1 MADLILRENLDGTD
15 FSDVSDDMAIPP
27 VTPGEVL
34 CLEFME
40 PAGLSARALAKAI
53 CVPANRINAI
63 LHGTRGITADTAL
76 LLGKYF
82 RTSAEFWM
90 HLQAAH
96 DLETARADAVGS
108 GADEV
113 LKAMKEDL
121 VVGKRGAEAG
131 GVRVTSHVVETPV
144 QEQVTL
150 HEERVIIERHP
161 VNERIA
167 SAGDAFADK
176 TIEALAI
183 VEEAVVG
190 KETCV
195 IEEIGIKKEAAD
207 RVETVRDTVRETKVD
222 VEDTRSHSGRQVPSY
237 QKHDERA

>member
-15 FSDVSDDMAIPP
+15 FSDVSDGMAIPP

-53 CVPANRINAI
+53 CVPANRITAI

-90 HLQAAH
+90 HLQTAH
-96 DLETARADAVGS
+96 DLETARTDAVGS

-121 VVGKRGAEAG
+121 VVGKREAEAG
-131 GVRVTSHVVETPV
+131 GIRVTSHVVETPV

-150 HEERVIIERHP
+150 HEERVTIERHL
-161 VNERIA
+161 VNERVVGV
-167 SAGDAFADK
+167 GDAFADK
-176 TIEALAI
+176 TIETR
-183 VEEAVVG
+183 VTSDEAVVG
-190 KETCV
+190 KEARV
-195 IEEIGIKKEAAD
+195 IEEIGIKKKAAD
-207 RVETVRDTVRETKVD
+207 RVETVRDTVRKTEVD
-222 VEDTRSHSGRQVPSY
+222 VEDTSVPSWASNAIASR
-237 QKHDERA
+237 HDGKS

>member
-15 FSDVSDDMAIPP
+15 FSDVSDGMAIPP

-53 CVPANRINAI
+53 CVPANRITAI

-90 HLQAAH
+90 HLQTAH
-96 DLETARADAVGS
+96 DLEKARTDAVGS
-108 GADEV
+108 GADEM

-121 VVGKRGAEAG
+121 VVGKREVEAG
-131 GVRVTSHVVETPV
+131 GVRATSHMVETPV

-150 HEERVIIERHP
+150 HEERVSIDRRP
-161 VNERIA
+161 VNERVSGA
-167 SAGDAFADK
+167 DAFRDQS
-176 TIEALAI
+176 IEARGTA
-183 VEEAVVG
+183 EEAVVG
-190 KETCV
+190 KDV
-195 IEEIGIKKEAAD
+195 RVVEEIGLKKEATD
-207 RVETVRDTVRETKVD
+207 RVETVRETKGD
-222 VEDTRSHSGRQVPSY
+222 VGSTSALLWASSATASKAR
-237 QKHDERA
+237 